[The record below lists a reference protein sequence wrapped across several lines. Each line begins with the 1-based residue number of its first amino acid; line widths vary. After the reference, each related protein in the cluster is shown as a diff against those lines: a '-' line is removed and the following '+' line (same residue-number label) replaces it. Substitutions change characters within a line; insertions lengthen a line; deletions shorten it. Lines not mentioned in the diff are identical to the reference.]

1 MCLSFY
7 VKRDKNRRLK
17 TDESNDLKTKAI
29 GSENCMSHINAEY
42 GHVDE
47 FQKILRKGE
56 VALIIPVANERPERG
71 ASPVNWIKT
80 RTRNTME
87 IDLLNSLLIKSK
99 NDPFLVNKT

>member
-7 VKRDKNRRLK
+7 VKRDKKRGIN

-47 FQKILRKGE
+47 FQKILRKVK

-71 ASPVNWIKT
+71 ASPVTWIKT

-87 IDLLNSLLIKSK
+87 MDLLKSLLIKSK